1 MKTISENS
9 PLIGL
14 DMPKSKSKH
23 PTLDNHDRSNSAERK
38 NNAIWT
44 LVIASTS
51 VLVLVALQIRSSH
64 MPAINHNIPDLN
76 YGATPFAEEIL
87 NKVNSHKHV
96 HQKPRYTKVQTLSFQ
111 IYTGGA
117 PAYTDDGQPNE
128 ECINLNDYGV
138 SEDDN
143 PKLQCYLG
151 LDDTALDVERRLNIM
166 SNAVDRAYD
175 VSDPND
181 DTLKIFLAPEFY
193 FRGQNGAYEFTFTN
207 EEEEDDRDGCSDICH
222 ILKGLESMVA
232 QKRFDNWLFLFGTVI
247 GSESEY
253 IHEHRFDFFKVS
265 TLDLKSLSLIYIYQF
280 LELPVEDTFDYQFYN
295 FAPMYKGFDPDTSKN
310 VGKNFLVPKRYV
322 SNLDFLTPI
331 RHLTNRSIAM
341 ELLDERDITLAG
353 TLPNP
358 YLAGHKQY
366 DDAMWIKYKDEL
378 TSLGY
383 TMIEYGWFFLDGV
396 AFSIEICV
404 DHMVQRALMTY
415 MADVVT
421 GSKTRIPS
429 FTDDLVEWV
438 GIPKRQAQISLVSSA
453 GMDIIVA
460 SLALANGGHIFLQ
473 DGVSGDVEPTT
484 TFGTDEC
491 SPNTYE
497 FFGGSQC
504 VSRTAVISATDVTF
518 EYDHIMNFTEYEVFP
533 NGNWK
538 EAIEGIFSK
547 EFYEPRLTVYDPVDI
562 ALV

>member
-23 PTLDNHDRSNSAERK
+23 PTLDNRSNSAERK

-64 MPAINHNIPDLN
+64 MPAINHNVPDLN

-87 NKVNSHKHV
+87 NKVNSRKRV
-96 HQKPRYTKVQTLSFQ
+96 HQKLRYTKVQTLSFQ

-175 VSDPND
+175 VSDRND

-193 FRGQNGAYEFTFTN
+193 FRGRNGAYEFID
-207 EEEEDDRDGCSDICH
+207 EEKEDDRGGCSDICH

-253 IHEHRFDFFKVS
+253 IQEHCFDFFQVL
-265 TLDLKSLSLIYIYQF
+265 TLNLKSLSLIYIY
-280 LELPVEDTFDYQFYN
+280 
-295 FAPMYKGFDPDTSKN
+295 
-310 VGKNFLVPKRYV
+310 
-322 SNLDFLTPI
+322 
-331 RHLTNRSIAM
+331 
-341 ELLDERDITLAG
+341 
-353 TLPNP
+353 
-358 YLAGHKQY
+358 
-366 DDAMWIKYKDEL
+366 
-378 TSLGY
+378 
-383 TMIEYGWFFLDGV
+383 
-396 AFSIEICV
+396 
-404 DHMVQRALMTY
+404 
-415 MADVVT
+415 
-421 GSKTRIPS
+421 
-429 FTDDLVEWV
+429 
-438 GIPKRQAQISLVSSA
+438 
-453 GMDIIVA
+453 
-460 SLALANGGHIFLQ
+460 
-473 DGVSGDVEPTT
+473 
-484 TFGTDEC
+484 
-491 SPNTYE
+491 
-497 FFGGSQC
+497 
-504 VSRTAVISATDVTF
+504 
-518 EYDHIMNFTEYEVFP
+518 
-533 NGNWK
+533 
-538 EAIEGIFSK
+538 
-547 EFYEPRLTVYDPVDI
+547 
-562 ALV
+562 

>member
-1 MKTISENS
+1 M
-9 PLIGL
+9 
-14 DMPKSKSKH
+14 
-23 PTLDNHDRSNSAERK
+23 
-38 NNAIWT
+38 
-44 LVIASTS
+44 
-51 VLVLVALQIRSSH
+51 
-64 MPAINHNIPDLN
+64 
-76 YGATPFAEEIL
+76 
-87 NKVNSHKHV
+87 
-96 HQKPRYTKVQTLSFQ
+96 
-111 IYTGGA
+111 
-117 PAYTDDGQPNE
+117 
-128 ECINLNDYGV
+128 
-138 SEDDN
+138 
-143 PKLQCYLG
+143 
-151 LDDTALDVERRLNIM
+151 
-166 SNAVDRAYD
+166 
-175 VSDPND
+175 
-181 DTLKIFLAPEFY
+181 
-193 FRGQNGAYEFTFTN
+193 
-207 EEEEDDRDGCSDICH
+207 
-222 ILKGLESMVA
+222 
-232 QKRFDNWLFLFGTVI
+232 
-247 GSESEY
+247 
-253 IHEHRFDFFKVS
+253 
-265 TLDLKSLSLIYIYQF
+265 
-280 LELPVEDTFDYQFYN
+280 EDTFDYQFYN
-295 FAPMYKGFDPDTSKN
+295 FAPMYKGFDPATSKN
-310 VGKNFLVPKRYV
+310 VGKNFIVPKRYV

-341 ELLDERDITLAG
+341 ELLDEKDITLAE

-358 YLAGHKQY
+358 HLAGHEQY
-366 DDAMWIKYKDEL
+366 DNAMWIKYKDEL

-429 FTDDLVEWV
+429 FTDELVEWV

-473 DGVSGDVEPTT
+473 DGVSGDVEPST

-491 SPNTYE
+491 NPNAYE